1 MNKILLFLVILFCM
15 LYFLFNINY
24 EKYTETKPTNSAIS
38 IYIDNQLLKLYN
50 IDSQA
55 NEIITELK
63 NSSGN
68 DIPCT
73 SDISCKKINSESECR
88 WIESYKCGIVIDTS
102 KMYEHTNYKKSYIKL
117 FNVDSLNINF
127 KFTFF
132 LNSLDTQLIARSSLN
147 LWEISVQGVGGQGV
161 GVQGGG
167 GARLVIKTKNRL
179 NDELEKIEADLKLD
193 KHVLYD
199 MYLVIDNKSITY
211 ELSYMDDGGGRR
223 DGELIYQTLKG
234 SVSFYNTDNNN
245 NNNSIYKCI
254 KDNKSFVCGPYPN
267 ECRKK
272 LTNDVDEYYCI
283 FDKNHS
289 IIFGQPNILDN
300 TNLKYFDGYIG
311 RFIFDKDKLL
321 KKECRYQILDS
332 IGYTRD
338 ICERACQG
346 NTVTNKN
353 SPCTKQICKEKC
365 KDVKVCNFDSK
376 INPSNHQIDCLN
388 KCNLTNGC
396 NSEYCNEQCNNC
408 EDDCY
413 WIAKNYNLDGKKD
426 LTPRMTFITLSS
438 TSYDGTKATIRWRK
452 PCKINEDC
460 DILGYILFIYK
471 TYKKNEGLDI
481 QKIDGIN
488 CLKNCEY
495 EIKNLIND
503 ESYTIGLRAYNPMG
517 LGKLSNLLTFTTYKK
532 SINMDIIEDI

>member
-1 MNKILLFLVILFCM
+1 MNKILLFLVILIVM

-88 WIESYKCGIVIDTS
+88 WIDSYKCGIVIDTS
-102 KMYEHTNYKKSYIKL
+102 KMYEHTNYKKSYIQL

-147 LWEISVQGVGGQGV
+147 LWEIYIKGVGDS
-161 GVQGGG
+161 GGKG
-167 GARLVIKTKNRL
+167 EGATLVIKTKNRL
-179 NDELEKIEADLKLD
+179 NADDVNEVIIKNLKLD
-193 KHVLYD
+193 KHILYD
-199 MYLVIDNKSITY
+199 MYLVIDNKSIIY
-211 ELSYMDDGGGRR
+211 ELSYMVDDGGRG
-223 DGELIYQTLKG
+223 GELIYKTLNG
-234 SVSFYNTDNNN
+234 SVSFYNGDD
-245 NNNSIYKCI
+245 NSIYKC
-254 KDNKSFVCGPYPN
+254 DQSSTKSFVCGPYPN

-272 LTNDVDEYYCI
+272 LTNGNDEYYCI

-321 KKECRYQILDS
+321 KKECRYQVLDS
-332 IGYTRD
+332 IGYTRE
-338 ICERACQG
+338 ICKRACKG
-346 NTVTNKN
+346 NTSTNNN
-353 SPCTKQICKEKC
+353 SPCTEQICKEKC

-396 NSEYCNEQCNNC
+396 TSEYCNEQCNNC

-426 LTPRMTFITLSS
+426 ITPRMAFITLSS

-495 EIKNLIND
+495 EVNNLIND